1 VDASNANFLED
12 LPERGTFCAQVAKR
26 RIRRSDMPDM
36 RPFRIEFHEMEL
48 RVIVTALFTYA
59 ELMQALTE
67 KEREAALVELARK
80 LTDEERDKPEFAAW
94 MVSIA
99 VQLSERLQKDLPQI

>member
-1 VDASNANFLED
+1 
-12 LPERGTFCAQVAKR
+12 
-26 RIRRSDMPDM
+26 M

-67 KEREAALVELARK
+67 KEREAALVSVSPSPPIRRRAFLVDCG
-80 LTDEERDKPEFAAW
+80 DEGNPRNSGAEVR
-94 MVSIA
+94 I
-99 VQLSERLQKDLPQI
+99 LERL